1 MSYEND
7 GFDQENQSA
16 NEVKYLVE
24 CLRGSSEK
32 NITIMPEG
40 TSIEVT
46 SIIEKESTSELLIS
60 TLNKITV
67 K

>member
-16 NEVKYLVE
+16 NEIKYLVE

-32 NITIMPEG
+32 DITGSSGFEG
-40 TSIEVT
+40 INV
-46 SIIEKESTSELLIS
+46 
-60 TLNKITV
+60 
-67 K
+67 

>member
-16 NEVKYLVE
+16 NEIYLVE

-32 NITIMPEG
+32 DITIMPEG
-40 TSIEVT
+40 TSIAVT

-60 TLNKITV
+60 TLNKITI